1 MGSQWRSFKPR
12 RLTIAVQRAAIDA
25 TWPSLVTRVA
35 AGVLFAEGEIRPSPL
50 TRVYRIRL
58 AYKPGRRPT
67 VEVLDPKLERRP
79 SSPDEPIP
87 HTYNDTKRGD
97 ERPCC
102 FDPDVP
108 DWNPGMQ
115 LATSVIPWVL
125 AWLVDYEIWT
135 ATGMWLGGGRP
146 HLPAQKPAVNAEI

>member
-25 TWPSLVTRVA
+25 TWPSLVTRVVD
-35 AGVLFAEGEIRPSPL
+35 GVLYAEGEIRPSPL
-50 TRVYRIRL
+50 TRAYRVRL
-58 AYKPGRRPT
+58 TYRPGRRPWI
-67 VEVLDPKLERRP
+67 EILNPKLERRQ
-79 SSPDEPIP
+79 SAPDEPIP
-87 HTYNDTKRGD
+87 HTYNDTKPGE

-108 DWNPGMQ
+108 DWNPAMP
-115 LATSVIPWVL
+115 LATSVIPWLL

-135 ATGMWLGGGRP
+135 ATGMWLGGGRS
-146 HLPAQKPAVNAEI
+146 HLPAQKPGINADI